1 MRLNVV
7 WKNINKKEEVGEE
20 KLCEFIIR
28 FKYRVYLYILK
39 TIVLKFSTLS
49 KNYSNKILVF
59 YSFLNNIS
67 RKKLFKILKLT
78 VYLF

>member
-49 KNYSNKILVF
+49 KNYSNKI
-59 YSFLNNIS
+59 
-67 RKKLFKILKLT
+67 
-78 VYLF
+78 